1 MEVKR
6 QHRLMS
12 RIFRTLILTL
22 LIAMTVY
29 FAHHAI
35 ARTSPAT
42 QPSDS
47 TRLIGTWHATLLND
61 NVVPVS
67 LTWTNREDGYT
78 TTTPGANGPIIV
90 GSGEF
95 VAEDGQWKTS
105 NPYGPADEGTYHFM
119 DPNNV
124 VMEGEAGVVIVWTR
138 EIPKDES
145 APKTSSA
152 QPRIT
157 GVADDLKVMN

>member
-1 MEVKR
+1 MN
-6 QHRLMS
+6 

-22 LIAMTVY
+22 MIVATAY
-29 FAHHAI
+29 FAHRAI

-47 TRLIGTWHATLLND
+47 ARLIGTWHATLLNE
-61 NVVPVS
+61 NVPVT
-67 LTWTNREDGYT
+67 LTWANREDGYT
-78 TTTPGANGPIIV
+78 TTTPGASGPTIV

-119 DPNNV
+119 DSNNV

-138 EIPKDES
+138 EIPKDDS
-145 APKTSSA
+145 APNTPRA
-152 QPRIT
+152 QQRIT
-157 GVADDLKVMN
+157 GVAEELKTTN